1 VVVSALA
8 RFKSR
13 RNIARARMEVRV
25 GMADRNGEAK
35 TTAIANA
42 AATATTTS
50 TGSFASLRMTAKTSN
65 GNCPKQ
71 FPDG

>member
-1 VVVSALA
+1 
-8 RFKSR
+8 
-13 RNIARARMEVRV
+13 MEVRV